1 MAHRPDDQLQ
11 SPETNRASSPVNDV
25 SCPARRDREPDQ
37 HQRKSA
43 APPSGL
49 PGPQPIIERFAR
61 LLVTSDGAEAER
73 LAMVRQLRE
82 SGWTLDAVVLSLFV
96 PAARRLGDYWLDD
109 SATFIDVTIAIQ
121 RLTSQLFEHERAEAK
136 PVGAYGGHV
145 MLVSA
150 PEDQHGFGIV
160 VLEFFLRRAGW
171 HVLSTIQTGGR
182 EVIERARHTAF
193 DAIGFSLG
201 HDRSIEPLRQLI
213 RMTRLASRNRDVAIG
228 VGGPAIVG
236 KPETVR
242 ALGADFSSSDAAGL
256 VAILEN
262 LCPGR
267 LYNPG

>member
-1 MAHRPDDQLQ
+1 MRAAVCEADADRPQQ
-11 SPETNRASSPVNDV
+11 
-25 SCPARRDREPDQ
+25 
-37 HQRKSA
+37 KSA
-43 APPSGL
+43 TPPSGL

-73 LAMVRQLRE
+73 LAMVGQLRN

-136 PVGAYGGHV
+136 PVGAYGGHM

-171 HVLSTIQTGGR
+171 HVLSTIPTGGR
-182 EVIERARHTAF
+182 EVVERARQTAF
-193 DAIGFSLG
+193 DAIGFSVG

-213 RMTRLASRNRDVAIG
+213 RMTRLGSRNRDVAIG
-228 VGGPAIVG
+228 VGGPAILG
-236 KPETVR
+236 KPEAVR
-242 ALGADFSSSDAAGL
+242 ALGADFFSSDAAGL
-256 VAILEN
+256 VTALEN
-262 LCPGR
+262 LFPRR
-267 LYNPG
+267 LSNPD